1 MPVLE
6 IFLGISW
13 IRWPILLTSVLLVTG
28 CQPNSSNQEV
38 VRIAVAS
45 SAHDALLKLQP
56 KLATA
61 ARAEVQ
67 LLSGASSKLANQIV
81 WNGEVDLFLS
91 AHDSW
96 VKLLEEKNEIDPQL
110 TSFTVNFALTMKT
123 SSSPTSIL
131 YWCSGDVSDIPTKS
145 EFGKW
150 LLQSHNECHQHSTYI
165 IKLGRISSWTNV
177 VNKIVLIMQKEKCIR
192 TTIGI
197 STKKSIVLKKNI
209 YLKKMFLQL
218 SIREHFTSLVRGE
231 AREAWLQQQQQQR
244 KQQQQ
249 QQLGQR
255 EILLP
260 PPPPLPQPKNEWNS
274 FELSLSLSPQRKVLT
289 STF

>member
-6 IFLGISW
+6 LFLGISW

-45 SAHDALLKLQP
+45 SAHDALLKLKP

-96 VKLLEEKNEIDPQL
+96 VKLLEEKNLVTDEIQLFANRLVLVAPADSKINLAAFEDLADEQVTKIAVAGKHVPAGMYARDAILNAGLDLNSKLVSAENVRIALAFVERGEVDLGIVYSTDAIDNGLVKVVVEID
-110 TSFTVNFALTMKT
+110 
-123 SSSPTSIL
+123 SSLHDPIRYVLAKLNHGEKAKLKHREGRNSKVEEL
-131 YWCSGDVSDIPTKS
+131 Y
-145 EFGKW
+145 
-150 LLQSHNECHQHSTYI
+150 Q
-165 IKLGRISSWTNV
+165 
-177 VNKIVLIMQKEKCIR
+177 
-192 TTIGI
+192 
-197 STKKSIVLKKNI
+197 
-209 YLKKMFLQL
+209 FLQ
-218 SIREHFTSLVRGE
+218 
-231 AREAWLQQQQQQR
+231 
-244 KQQQQ
+244 
-249 QQLGQR
+249 
-255 EILLP
+255 
-260 PPPPLPQPKNEWNS
+260 NS
-274 FELSLSLSPQRKVLT
+274 ESLSVFGNRGFQRIAND
-289 STF
+289 